1 MQNENTVPES
11 TLQVD
16 DLVRTGP
23 ATPAGRYLRQF
34 WQPIYHSAD
43 LAAARPVPLR
53 IMGQGFTLYRGESGA
68 PFLVDERCPH
78 RGAQLSA
85 GWVEGDGLRCYYHG
99 WKFAGSGQC
108 LEQPAERSGF
118 AAKVVIRS
126 YPVREYLGFVFAYL
140 GEGPPPE
147 LPLYPEFDNF
157 DGLLEID
164 SYARRCNYFQNLE
177 NALDMSHVGFVHG
190 DNKVA
195 FNGIG
200 SGEGLQAEESSW
212 GVRYSFTRADGRQ
225 RIQQFGMPNIFYM
238 LALPT
243 DEEIGWQE
251 SLFWWVPVDDD
262 LHIQFSV
269 HRIPVQGEA
278 AQRIVQRRQQRRSEI
293 DLAHQ
298 DICEQILNGQLRL
311 QDVDSR
317 RVDLVRLQD
326 DIAQNGQGRIA
337 DRKAERLGRAD
348 LGVAAVR
355 RLWRREVA
363 RLHKGEPLKDWRR
376 DGALVPAAWGL
387 VGAPAQQFGL
397 SKGAQGAVAVQD
409 VRPYVEI
416 QQQLNALHGAA
427 ARARV

>member
-363 RLHKGEPLKDWRR
+363 RLHKAEPLKDWRR